1 MISVTKSVNFLVIIS
16 ILFCLLLGGCGGR
29 VQVWSEDAFLLDTMV
44 SISYYDPADREAVL
58 GALDLCRDYA
68 LVFSRTDPDSELC
81 RLNANRALEVSDD
94 LLTVLE
100 AALSECA
107 ASGGRLDISMGGVS
121 ALYDFTGDPPRR
133 PEAAALAAAL
143 EHVDYRKIHI
153 NGHTVT
159 LEDPAAVIDLGAAA
173 KGYIADRMRDY
184 LLAQGVEHAI
194 LDLGGNILTLGGR
207 PDGQPFRIAIRM
219 PERDSSQL
227 AATLAVT
234 EESVV
239 TSGVYQRSFEAEGR
253 LWHHLLD
260 PASGEPIDN
269 GLRSVSVVGPC
280 SLDCDLLSTACFAL
294 GLEAG
299 LEHIEALAGYE
310 ALFITEDGALHM
322 SSGFRDLLV
331 RD

>member
-16 ILFCLLLGGCGGR
+16 ILVFVLLSGCGGR

-44 SISYYDPADREAVL
+44 SVSYYDPADREAVL

-68 LVFSRTDPDSELC
+68 LLFSRTDPDSELC
-81 RLNANRALEVSDD
+81 RLNAAGTLEASDD

-100 AALSECA
+100 AALAECRD
-107 ASGGRLDISMGGVS
+107 SGGRFDITLGGVS
-121 ALYDFTGDPPRR
+121 ALYDFNGDSPSPPE
-133 PEAAALAAAL
+133 PAALASAL
-143 EHVDYRKIHI
+143 AHVDYRKIRI
-153 NGHTVT
+153 DGHTVT
-159 LEDPAAVIDLGAAA
+159 LDDPDAVIDLGAAA
-173 KGYIADRMRDY
+173 KGYIADAMKDY

-260 PASGEPIDN
+260 PDSGEPIDN

-280 SLDCDLLSTACFAL
+280 SLDCDILSTACFAL

-299 LEHIEALAGYE
+299 LEHINALADYE

-322 SSGFRDLLV
+322 SQGFRDLLA
-331 RD
+331 D